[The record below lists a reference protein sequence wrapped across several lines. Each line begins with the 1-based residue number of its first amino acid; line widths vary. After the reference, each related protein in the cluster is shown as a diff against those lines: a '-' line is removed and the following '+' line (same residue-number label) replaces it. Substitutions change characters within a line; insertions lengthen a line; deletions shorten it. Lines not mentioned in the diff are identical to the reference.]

1 MIAERKET
9 NTREHGFTLKGRESL
24 DVYGVT
30 DVLRFDE
37 EGVVLSTVCGTLNVE
52 GTSLHVK
59 ALDPVQGTAAVEGRI
74 DAVVYSDG
82 ESDSRGNRRG
92 FLTRMFG

>member
-9 NTREHGFTLKGRESL
+9 NTREHGFTMKGRETL

-37 EGVVLSTVCGTLNVE
+37 EGVVLSTVCGTLTVE

-59 ALDPVQGTAAVEGRI
+59 ALDPGQGTAAVEGRI
-74 DAVVYSDG
+74 DAVVYTDG
-82 ESDSRGNRRG
+82 ESDVHGSRRG
-92 FLTRMFG
+92 FFSRMFG